1 MALFFLLETRG
12 PGTCEHHPQLC
23 APNLPA
29 EQEQNWNALSGSCD
43 SAAGRLSQAS
53 RLRCLDSNTRRVVSW
68 GGAKLAS
75 CGFRGQ
81 GCLRREQELSIRDAL
96 QQGHQRSDL
105 WTACLLY
112 VRIAACP
119 RKWVLHESHEGCVLS
134 SLVMEGKRER
144 STMAW
149 APSKCSRVCDSLEAT
164 APVVQCER
172 PPSCSIIFW
181 EHCLSEEGQHGF
193 SLREYA

>member
-1 MALFFLLETRG
+1 MTSIVPEVSSAFFFPCSFKCRNTHLHVPQITGFGTGCGTITMALFFLLETRG

-105 WTACLLY
+105 WTACLL
-112 VRIAACP
+112 C
-119 RKWVLHESHEGCVLS
+119 
-134 SLVMEGKRER
+134 
-144 STMAW
+144 
-149 APSKCSRVCDSLEAT
+149 
-164 APVVQCER
+164 
-172 PPSCSIIFW
+172 
-181 EHCLSEEGQHGF
+181 
-193 SLREYA
+193 